1 MLTSLL
7 FSSSFFLP
15 NARTSLPR
23 AGAGQPVPAAA
34 VCMREEVKDEG
45 LAFYEEYIKNRG
57 SKSLAE
63 AEAEYLKF
71 KTLKLGGDEFDGGD
85 SGSGAVGDGN
95 VDLEDQHN
103 SATLGALRGG
113 ISEAGATTAQVG
125 RGNVQYNDLPD
136 ENENVKGTTEARTV
150 SARGNY
156 FGRTTGYAEKFMDKY
171 TEKDFRDHRV
181 DSVRAQQMENWQN
194 QQAMNAANRQSGQGT
209 MFGSPAQTGASNVR
223 NRAGAYDPNAQSGD
237 MAINKLEISQA
248 DLTKHLDDLAS
259 APAERLDGEEWGP
272 VTAAGADLEESYAL
286 RAPAG
291 GVQIQEIK
299 VVNMFNTFAPYR
311 VAFAPGASSEWSVSP
326 TSGSMNRRDGAPI
339 AVTVRFNPNEY
350 GEARAATL
358 VFETEDMKKVYSLIG
373 ST

>member
-1 MLTSLL
+1 
-7 FSSSFFLP
+7 
-15 NARTSLPR
+15 
-23 AGAGQPVPAAA
+23 
-34 VCMREEVKDEG
+34 
-45 LAFYEEYIKNRG
+45 
-57 SKSLAE
+57 
-63 AEAEYLKF
+63 
-71 KTLKLGGDEFDGGD
+71 
-85 SGSGAVGDGN
+85 
-95 VDLEDQHN
+95 
-103 SATLGALRGG
+103 
-113 ISEAGATTAQVG
+113 
-125 RGNVQYNDLPD
+125 
-136 ENENVKGTTEARTV
+136 
-150 SARGNY
+150 
-156 FGRTTGYAEKFMDKY
+156 
-171 TEKDFRDHRV
+171 
-181 DSVRAQQMENWQN
+181 MENWQN

-299 VVNMFNTFAPYR
+299 VVNMCALYARPSPQSRMRRWHTGPTATPPPPPPPLRVRFNTFAPYR